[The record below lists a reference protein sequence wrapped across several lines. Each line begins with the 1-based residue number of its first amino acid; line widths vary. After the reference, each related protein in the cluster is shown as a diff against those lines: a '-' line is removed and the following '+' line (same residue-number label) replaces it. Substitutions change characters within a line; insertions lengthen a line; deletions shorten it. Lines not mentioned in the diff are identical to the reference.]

1 MLEKIENTLIG
12 ISRYFLIILGAL
24 SLVGAVLVLLYSLS
38 LITDSPNSTS
48 EKIEQINYL
57 QFKKSIFP
65 KKVATQQSSSFKA
78 SKSASTNQDIKEE
91 TIVINPMFRQ
101 LKEAMSNQFN
111 DSQEMIDSF
120 SNNITARSLQEFIS
134 KQYFIFNN
142 KTDEVNSLKSLVIFF
157 DDMKD
162 LSDLKKIGDFDAR
175 LEIVSKLVDLYFKDY
190 YEEIDNREYRK
201 QASINTSSANNILG
215 YSYLQY
221 VLYALAVYALAVL
234 YLMIFKVEIDLR
246 RIPTA
251 INEENDS

>member
-78 SKSASTNQDIKEE
+78 SKSASTNQEIKEE

-120 SNNITARSLQEFIS
+120 SNNITARS
-134 KQYFIFNN
+134 
-142 KTDEVNSLKSLVIFF
+142 
-157 DDMKD
+157 MKD

-190 YEEIDNREYRK
+190 YEEIDNREYKK

-251 INEENDS
+251 ISEENDS

>member
-12 ISRYFLIILGAL
+12 ISRYFLIILGAF

-78 SKSASTNQDIKEE
+78 PASLSQESKEAMTA
-91 TIVINPMFRQ
+91 INPAFRQ
-101 LKEAMSNQFN
+101 LKDAMSNQFN

-120 SNNITARSLQEFIS
+120 SDNITARSLQEFIS
-134 KQYFIFNN
+134 KKYFIFN
-142 KTDEVNSLKSLVIFF
+142 KKKDEVNSLKSLVIFF

-175 LEIVSKLVDLYFKDY
+175 LEIVQKLVGLYFKDY
-190 YEEIDNREYRK
+190 YEEIDNREYKK